1 MEQVAK
7 NINLTTNIKTYLKG
21 NGINSICVQ
30 DFRNSFQKSDNSF
43 MNMPTENNPTFYKD
57 LRMNLVVYNDH
68 IRFKFFNIVDQIPTF
83 DWNITSQSKE
93 ILGYQC
99 QKATLNFR
107 GRDFTV
113 YFTSEINISDGPI
126 KFSGLPGLILE
137 VISDDAVASFHF
149 LAETIKISKDFKTIE
164 NSYAGKETILYSDFL
179 QKYNE
184 KYKES
189 LSKIINEQ
197 GETRPMSKGFMEVL
211 IK

>member
-1 MEQVAK
+1 MYSFVGK
-7 NINLTTNIKTYLKG
+7 KG
-21 NGINSICVQ
+21 KKVWI
-30 DFRNSFQKSDNSF
+30 
-43 MNMPTENNPTFYKD
+43 FYA
-57 LRMNLVVYNDH
+57 YA
-68 IRFKFFNIVDQIPTF
+68 PET
-83 DWNITSQSKE
+83 KE

-137 VISDDAVASFHF
+137 VISDDSVASFHF

-189 LSKIINEQ
+189 LSKIIDEQ
-197 GETRPMSKGFMEVL
+197 GETKPMSKGFMEVL